1 MPRRSPGVA
10 RGRRCSSGPL
20 VPIGTSVGY
29 RPYTERLQ
37 LPFYSLGNNCA
48 TIKTFGLSGD
58 RCLVVLIEAFPL
70 FSARDDEAGLTPA
83 HWRVRAEGSWR
94 RGGRRSSGT

>member
-10 RGRRCSSGPL
+10 CGRRCSSGSL
-20 VPIGTSVGY
+20 VPMGTSVGY

-48 TIKTFGLSGD
+48 TIKTFGLLGD

-70 FSARDDEAGLTPA
+70 FSTSDYAAGVNPARR
-83 HWRVRAEGSWR
+83 RVCAKGSWR
-94 RGGRRSSGT
+94 RGSQRSSA